1 MSKIWL
7 NGTFVES
14 QDAHVSVFDHGLLY
28 GDGCFEGIRVYNGR
42 IFKLRSHLKRMFQS
56 AQAIRLQPGYSID
69 GLEEIV
75 RESVKV
81 NNQLDGYIRLVFT
94 RGTGTLGLNPFLCPT
109 ATVFIIV
116 EKIKLYTD
124 EMYEDGM
131 SIIVANRPR
140 VPVRCLD
147 PQVKSLNYLNNILAK
162 IEAVDAGVLEALM
175 LNCEGEVSECTGDNI
190 FIIKDGA
197 ISTPPPS
204 AGILNGIT
212 RKFVIDEIAPALGY
226 TVEERTIQLSDVYA
240 ADEVF
245 LTGTAAEVIGVSH
258 IGDDIVGTGKVGPI
272 THELEAEF
280 HRRVAQDA
288 PED

>member
-1 MSKIWL
+1 
-7 NGTFVES
+7 
-14 QDAHVSVFDHGLLY
+14 
-28 GDGCFEGIRVYNGR
+28 
-42 IFKLRSHLKRMFQS
+42 MFQS

-272 THELEAEF
+272 THKLEAEF

>member
-1 MSKIWL
+1 
-7 NGTFVES
+7 
-14 QDAHVSVFDHGLLY
+14 
-28 GDGCFEGIRVYNGR
+28 
-42 IFKLRSHLKRMFQS
+42 
-56 AQAIRLQPGYSID
+56 
-69 GLEEIV
+69 
-75 RESVKV
+75 
-81 NNQLDGYIRLVFT
+81 
-94 RGTGTLGLNPFLCPT
+94 
-109 ATVFIIV
+109 
-116 EKIKLYTD
+116 
-124 EMYEDGM
+124 MYEDGM

-272 THELEAEF
+272 THKLEAEF